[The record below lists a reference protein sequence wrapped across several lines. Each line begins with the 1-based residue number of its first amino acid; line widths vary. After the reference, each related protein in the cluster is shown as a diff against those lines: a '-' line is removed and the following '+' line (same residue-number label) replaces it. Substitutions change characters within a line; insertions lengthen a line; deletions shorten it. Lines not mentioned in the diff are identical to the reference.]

1 MSTPDVPLR
10 MELTVELPGTPEQ
23 VWDAIATANGI
34 TAWFTQTDLEER
46 AGGAVTFH
54 MGEDMASTG
63 EVTVWEP
70 NRHLAYAEPDWAPM
84 AGMGEQDVTPMVT
97 EFLIEASSG
106 GTCSLRVVT
115 SAFGTGAEWERE
127 FFDDMAKHWAP
138 FFDNLRLY
146 LTHFPGQQ
154 VTPMEVDVD
163 VPGPCASAWAVVVA
177 ELGADAVGETV
188 TLNGVRGTVERVGD
202 GINQLMVRVEDPVP
216 GFLLFGAHDMPEGK
230 VRVGITGYLFSD
242 GAPAWVE
249 AERPRWKAWLD
260 GLVIPAA

>member
-1 MSTPDVPLR
+1 MDR
-10 MELTVELPGTPEQ
+10 TVELPGTPEQ

-34 TAWFTQTDLEER
+34 TAWFTRTDLEER

-63 EVTVWEP
+63 EVTAWEP
-70 NRHLAYAEPDWAPM
+70 NRRLAYSEPDWAPM
-84 AGMGEQDVTPMVT
+84 AGMGEQDVTPMVS

-106 GTCSLRVVT
+106 GTCTLRVVT

-127 FFDDMAKHWAP
+127 FFDDMEKHWTP

-154 VTPMEVDVD
+154 VTPMDVD
-163 VPGPCASAWAVVVA
+163 ATVPGPCASAWAVVVA
-177 ELGADAVGETV
+177 ELGADAVGQPIE
-188 TLNGVRGTVERVGD
+188 LNGVRAVVERAGD
-202 GINQLMVRVEDPVP
+202 GIAQMLVRLEDPVP
-216 GFLLFGAHDMPEGK
+216 GFLLFGAHDMPDGT

-242 GAPAWVE
+242 AAAGWVE
-249 AERPRWKAWLD
+249 SERPRWKAWLD
-260 GLVIPAA
+260 TLAIPAA